1 MAQIMPLHQTFF
13 FLFSQVF
20 LAFPIKAHHYHAL
33 KAMLLQYKTNAFILQ
48 LHCYYGAKTMLF
60 ALLSHSLSN
69 PLVINQIHK
78 EKKSFLE
85 IQQ

>member
-1 MAQIMPLHQTFF
+1 
-13 FLFSQVF
+13 
-20 LAFPIKAHHYHAL
+20 
-33 KAMLLQYKTNAFILQ
+33 MLLQYKTNAFILQ